1 MNIITKFDKEKKE
14 FLYILDDNGTNY
26 NFSRIISL
34 PKITDT
40 FNSFQYTKE
49 SIFVTNFIKNTN
61 GIINSLPDNIKEIIW
76 RFGNYDH
83 IDKNKDYSE
92 FSYAANSFFMEDD
105 ISGNQF
111 RTVIYDFNKMKAG
124 TKRMLKIVLANN
136 LIISTARYCG
146 LTDQDHPN
154 NNKIYTE
161 YFIHDLSGK
170 QLFYNIV
177 SDWFDYD
184 FGSNHSL
191 DSNNPVYHH
200 TVLLVNMSE
209 SDIDFTSIS
218 QSINIVMDMDNMYRI
233 TVSDI
238 KNNTNK
244 VLHCF
249 DDIEDPKDVFI
260 VDSETILKSKVYD
273 IFGNIHTF
281 EDMKEV
287 LITQMKRR

>member
-1 MNIITKFDKEKKE
+1 MNIITNYNEKEKD
-14 FLYILDDNGTNY
+14 FLYILNVDGTSY

-40 FNSFQYTKE
+40 FNSFQYTKD
-49 SIFVTNFIKNTN
+49 SIFVTNFIKNTD
-61 GIINSLPDNIKEIIW
+61 GIVNSLPDSIKEIIW

-83 IDKNKDYSE
+83 INSNKDYSK

-111 RTVIYDFNKMKAG
+111 RTIIYDFNKIKAG

-146 LTDQDHPN
+146 LIDLDHPN
-154 NNKIYTE
+154 NNKIYIE

-184 FGSNHSL
+184 FGTNHSL

-200 TVLLVNMSE
+200 TVLLVNMIE

-218 QSINIVMDMDNMYRI
+218 QSISIVMDMDNMYKI

-238 KNNTNK
+238 KKDINK

-249 DDIEDPKDVFI
+249 NNIEDSKDAFI

-281 EDMKEV
+281 EEMKEV
-287 LITQMKRR
+287 LMTKMKRR